1 VTQASEEVVMQA
13 IIKIIFFKIFLAATL
28 LTSSSIVFAGG
39 EAPPSPVYTKVIEG
53 VDYAQTLATLKDVIA
68 GKGIS
73 LSHTLPPAEMLART
87 GPAYGITEQVL
98 KHGEMIEFC
107 SAKISHQLIQANFEN
122 ITLCPFSI
130 SIYVLNADPDNVRLT
145 FRKPYVLNDASK
157 QPVEEMTKLLMD
169 IIQETSEW

>member
-1 VTQASEEVVMQA
+1 MQA
-13 IIKIIFFKIFLAATL
+13 IRKIIFFKIFLVATL
-28 LTSSSIVFAGG
+28 LSGSSMVLAGG
-39 EAPPSPVYTKVIEG
+39 DSPSPVYTKVIEG

-73 LSHTLPPAEMLART
+73 ISHTLPPAEMLART
-87 GPAYGITEQVL
+87 GPAYGINEQVL

-130 SIYVLNADPDNVRLT
+130 SIYVLNADPDNVRMT

-157 QPVEEMTKLLMD
+157 QPVEEMTNLIME